1 MKKLLALVGVFTIL
15 FYSSTL
21 MAQEELAVSE
31 SQAEKETAG
40 PEILFGADL
49 MSRYIWRGIDFGNS
63 PAIQPNFAFSWK
75 GFSVG
80 AWGSY
85 GITQQ
90 TMQMNDTTFV
100 NLGNYAETDFFIS
113 YTYKWFTVMFF
124 DFFLPNGMNPN
135 TDNNY
140 YDLKKATTG
149 HTIEGSLIFNG
160 PEKFPLQLMVGTLLW
175 GADKNKDTLGV
186 VGLGDKNNFS
196 TYIEASYPFEI
207 SKLKMS
213 LKPFVGASLK
223 ESSWYGE
230 KAGVINLGFTAKKE
244 IPITSAYALPVQFS
258 VITNPVYKSMF
269 LVFGISI

>member
-1 MKKLLALVGVFTIL
+1 MKKLLTLVGIFALL
-15 FYSSTL
+15 FSALTL
-21 MAQEELAVSE
+21 IAQEELAILE
-31 SQAEKETAG
+31 SQTEKETTG

-75 GFSVG
+75 GFSAG

-90 TMQMNDTTFV
+90 TMQLNDTTFV
-100 NLGNYAETDFFIS
+100 NLGNYAETDFYVS

-135 TDNNY
+135 TENNY

-175 GADKNKDTLGV
+175 GADKNKDTSGV
-186 VGLGDKNNFS
+186 VGLGEKNNFS

-244 IPITSAYALPVQFS
+244 IPITSVYALPVQFS